1 MHDTLLL
8 NAGFEPLLVIS
19 WQRAFV
25 LVFQDKV
32 EVLEE
37 YSFSIHSVSLTFRV
51 PAVVKLKRWINLRR
65 PVPVVRFSRA
75 NVYARDDYRCQ
86 YCYQRFSEREL
97 TLDHV
102 KPVVRGG
109 KKTWENIV
117 AACMRCNQRKSDRT
131 PEEVGFKLLRP
142 PHCPRWLPGVA
153 GNIRTKSTP
162 DLWAPYLATV
172 LNELKKTGTR

>member
-8 NAGFEPLLVIS
+8 NAGFEPLHVIS

-25 LVFQDKV
+25 LIFQEKV
-32 EVLEE
+32 EVLEQ
-37 YSFSIHSVSLTFRV
+37 YRSAIHTVSMSFPV
-51 PAVVKLKRWINLRR
+51 PAVVRLKRWVSLRR

-75 NVYARDDYRCQ
+75 NVYARDNYQCQ
-86 YCYQRFSEREL
+86 YCYQRFTEREL
-97 TLDHV
+97 TLDHI

-131 PEEVGFKLLRP
+131 LEEVGFKLLRI
-142 PHCPRWLPGVA
+142 PHVPRWLPGVA
-153 GNIRTKSTP
+153 GNIRTRSTP
-162 DLWAPYLATV
+162 EIWEPYLES
-172 LNELKKTGTR
+172 LIKKGSGVR